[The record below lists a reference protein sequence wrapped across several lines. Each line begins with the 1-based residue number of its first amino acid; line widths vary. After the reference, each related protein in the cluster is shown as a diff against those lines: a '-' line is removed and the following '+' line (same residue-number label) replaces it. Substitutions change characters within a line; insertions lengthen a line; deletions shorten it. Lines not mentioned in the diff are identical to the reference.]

1 LAEDYQI
8 IQDVLNGDREAYA
21 ELVRSYHP
29 RVYNLCL
36 SLLLNPSEADDA
48 AQEVFV
54 KAYAALAKHK
64 PDLSFPAWLHRIASN
79 HCLDLLRKRKRQKT
93 DSLDQLMGQSGDHFE
108 GSSKNLLDSEERS
121 LERDEKVSL
130 AKEALATLTLDQ
142 RQVLILRELE
152 GLSYEEISVTLEC
165 SLDTVKSRL
174 HRARHHLLEKAR
186 HFLKERSSI

>member
-1 LAEDYQI
+1 MDENQV

-21 ELVRSYHP
+21 ELVRFYHP

-54 KAYAALAKHK
+54 KAFTSLTKHK
-64 PDLSFPAWLHRIASN
+64 PDLSFAAWLHRIASN

-93 DSLDQLMGQSGDHFE
+93 DSLDNLLSLGGDSFE
-108 GSSKNLLDSEERS
+108 GSSRNLMDPEDRT
-121 LERDEKVSL
+121 LERGDQLHL
-130 AKEALATLTLDQ
+130 AMNALAALTVDQ
-142 RQVLILRELE
+142 REVLVLREVE
-152 GLSYEEISVTLEC
+152 GLSYEEIGLTLEC

-174 HRARHHLLEKAR
+174 HRARQHLLEKAR
-186 HFLKERSSI
+186 HFSQEGSSI